1 MFILNTLSYEGR
13 MQASENSHD
22 DFLFIDDSDE
32 DEILAFGS
40 NETWQVLIVDD
51 DPEIHS
57 VTQLALSDLVVLGRR
72 LEYLHAYSGKDACQL
87 IEEHDD
93 IVLVLLD
100 VVMETDD
107 AGLNVVKHIRE
118 TLQRRDIRI
127 VLRTGQPGY
136 APEES
141 VIKEYDI
148 NDYKTKT
155 ELTRRKLVTT
165 VFAAIRSFQQIA
177 TVNENRQGL
186 EKIVSGSTELSS
198 QHSLSSYS
206 QGVLEQLKMLISEE
220 ITAVF
225 CARGQGIID
234 NIDDLSFYVLAQTG
248 FHNNIVNQKLDNLQD
263 EKASKQV
270 KTCFLQQKHQYQD
283 DSLNLYVAKGDYR
296 AVIYVE
302 LPCPLTETQTQL
314 LNVFLTGV
322 AVGYENVHLFQKL
335 TNAAYKDWLTNLPNR
350 LEFVRLLDNFAQNDE
365 KNNVA
370 ALIDI
375 NHFSDI
381 NDALGQDIG
390 NKLLTAVGQRLQVMD
405 SECQFARVGADVFG
419 IIGPTHHVTPANL
432 MAIFHQPFSAGD
444 QHLPINACFGLCT
457 KKHAQSSGVQVLN
470 QINIALNI
478 AKKNRLEHFAYYHS
492 DIEDQMQW
500 RLNMIS
506 QLRKDFAND
515 CLELWYQP
523 QLSLSTGQVIG
534 AEALLRWRTANGKF
548 VSPAVFIPLAEY
560 SGLIIEIG
568 DWVIAQ
574 ACKQLQA
581 LEQNFSDISIS
592 VNVSIPQFRQDN
604 FVNNIIKTITEHRIS
619 PGKLEL
625 EITENILMDEP
636 QIIIDALTK
645 LKSQGISIA
654 LDDFGTGFSSLSYLQ
669 KLPLNRLKIDR
680 SFVTDIDKEGQSV
693 IAETIINLG
702 KKMQLKVI
710 AEGIEEIEQ
719 QERLTEL
726 GCDEVQGFYYAKP
739 MPANEFIN
747 YLQQQSK

>member
-1 MFILNTLSYEGR
+1 
-13 MQASENSHD
+13 MQASEKSND

-32 DEILAFGS
+32 DEVLALDS
-40 NETWQVLIVDD
+40 YETWQVLIVDD

-72 LEYLHAYSGKDACQL
+72 LEYLHAYSGKDACKI
-87 IEEHDD
+87 IEDNDD

-107 AGLNVVKHIRE
+107 AGLIVVKHIRE
-118 TLQRRDIRI
+118 ILQRKDIRI

-177 TVNENRQGL
+177 TVNESRLGL
-186 EKIVSGSTELSS
+186 EAIVSGATELSS
-198 QHSLSSYS
+198 QHSLSAYS
-206 QGVLEQLKMLISEE
+206 HSVLMQLKELISDD
-220 ITAVF
+220 ISAVF

-234 NIDDLSFYVLAQTG
+234 NIDDLSFYVLAQVG
-248 FHNNIVNQKLDNLQD
+248 FDENIINQKLDKLKND
-263 EKASKQV
+263 NASKQV
-270 KTCFLQQKHQYQD
+270 KACFLQQKHQFLE
-283 DSLNLYVAKGDYR
+283 DSLNLYVAKGDHK
-296 AVIYVE
+296 AVIHVA
-302 LPCPLTETQTQL
+302 LSTPLTEIQTQL

-335 TNAAYKDWLTNLPNR
+335 SNAAYKDWLTNLPNR
-350 LEFVRLLDNFAQNDE
+350 LEFVRLLDRFAQND
-365 KNNVA
+365 KQNQVA

-390 NKLLTAVGQRLQVMD
+390 NKLLTAVGKRLQQID
-405 SECQFARVGADVFG
+405 SNCQFARVGADVFG
-419 IIGPTHHVTPANL
+419 IIGPTDSLTPENL
-432 MAIFHQPFSAGD
+432 MALFHQPFTADD

-457 KKHAQSSGVQVLN
+457 KEHAQSSGVQVLN

-500 RLNMIS
+500 RLNMIR
-506 QLRKDFAND
+506 QLRNDFSNN

-523 QLSLSTGQVIG
+523 QLSLSSGKVIG
-534 AEALLRWRTANGKF
+534 AEALLRWRTADGKF

-568 DWVIAQ
+568 DWVISQ
-574 ACKQLQA
+574 ACKQLKV
-581 LEQNFSDISIS
+581 LEENFSELSIS
-592 VNVSIPQFRQDN
+592 VNVSIPQFRQEN
-604 FVNNIIKTITEHRIS
+604 FVDNIISTMTQHNIKPS
-619 PGKLEL
+619 KLEL

-669 KLPLNRLKIDR
+669 KLPLDRLKVDR
-680 SFVTDIDKEGQSV
+680 AFVTDIDKEGQSV
-693 IAETIINLG
+693 IAATIINLG
-702 KKMQLKVI
+702 KEMHLKVI

-719 QERLTEL
+719 QERLIEL

-739 MPANEFIN
+739 MPADEFLN
-747 YLQQQSK
+747 FLNQKN

>member
-1 MFILNTLSYEGR
+1 MLSYEGG

-87 IEEHDD
+87 IEKNDD

-107 AGLNVVKHIRE
+107 AGLNVVKYIRE
-118 TLQRRDIRI
+118 TLQRKDIRI

-186 EKIVSGSTELSS
+186 EKIVSGATELSS
-198 QHSLSSYS
+198 QHSLSTYS
-206 QGVLEQLKMLISEE
+206 QSVLTQLRTLISDD

-234 NIDDLSFYVLAQTG
+234 NIDDLSFYVLAQVG
-248 FHNNIVNQKLDNLQD
+248 FDDNLINQKIDTLQD
-263 EKASKQV
+263 HQASKQV
-270 KTCFLQQKHQYQD
+270 KTCYLQQKHQYQD

-296 AVIYVE
+296 AVIHVNISS
-302 LPCPLTETQTQL
+302 PLTEIQTQL
-314 LNVFLTGV
+314 LNVFITGV

-335 TNAAYKDWLTNLPNR
+335 TNAAYRDWLTNLPNR
-350 LEFVRLLDNFAQNDE
+350 LEFVRLLDNFAQNE
-365 KNNVA
+365 CKNTVA

-390 NKLLTAVGQRLQVMD
+390 NQLLTAVGQRIQTMGCDCKL
-405 SECQFARVGADVFG
+405 ARVGADVFG
-419 IIGPTHHVTPANL
+419 IIGPADCLTPEKLIAL
-432 MAIFHQPFSAGD
+432 FHQPFAAGE

-457 KKHAQSSGVQVLN
+457 KEHAQSSGVQVLN

-500 RLNMIS
+500 RLNMIR
-506 QLRKDFAND
+506 QLRNDFADD

-523 QLSLSTGQVIG
+523 QLSLTTGKVIG
-534 AEALLRWRTANGKF
+534 AEALLRWRTADGKF

-568 DWVIAQ
+568 DWVISQ
-574 ACKQLQA
+574 ACKQLKI
-581 LEQNFSDISIS
+581 LEKNFSELSIS

-604 FVNNIIKTITEHRIS
+604 FVDNIINTMTQHKIK
-619 PGKLEL
+619 PQKLEL

-645 LKSQGISIA
+645 LKAQGISIA

-669 KLPLNRLKIDR
+669 KLPLDRLKVDR
-680 SFVTDIDKEGQSV
+680 AFVTDIHKEGQSV

-702 KKMQLKVI
+702 QKMHLKVI

-719 QERLTEL
+719 QERLIEL

-739 MPANEFIN
+739 MPADEFIN
-747 YLQQQSK
+747 FLQQQS

>member
-1 MFILNTLSYEGR
+1 

-87 IEEHDD
+87 IEKNDD

-107 AGLNVVKHIRE
+107 AGLNVVKYIRE
-118 TLQRRDIRI
+118 TLQRKDIRI

-186 EKIVSGSTELSS
+186 EKIVSGATELSS
-198 QHSLSSYS
+198 QHSLSTYS
-206 QGVLEQLKMLISEE
+206 QSVLTQLRTLISDD

-234 NIDDLSFYVLAQTG
+234 NIDDLSFYVLAQVG
-248 FHNNIVNQKLDNLQD
+248 FDDNLINQKFDTLQD
-263 EKASKQV
+263 HQASKQV
-270 KTCFLQQKHQYQD
+270 KACYLQQKHQYQD
-283 DSLNLYVAKGDYR
+283 DSLNLYVAKGDFR
-296 AVIYVE
+296 AVIHVKISN
-302 LPCPLTETQTQL
+302 PLTEIQTQL
-314 LNVFLTGV
+314 LNVFITGV

-335 TNAAYKDWLTNLPNR
+335 TNAAYRDWLTNLPNR
-350 LEFVRLLDNFAQNDE
+350 LEFVRLLDNFAQNE
-365 KNNVA
+365 CKNTVA

-390 NKLLTAVGQRLQVMD
+390 NQLLTAVGQRIQTMGCDCKL
-405 SECQFARVGADVFG
+405 ARVGADVFG
-419 IIGPTHHVTPANL
+419 IIGPADCLTPDKLIAL
-432 MAIFHQPFSAGD
+432 FHQPFAAGE

-457 KKHAQSSGVQVLN
+457 KEHAQSSGVQVLN

-500 RLNMIS
+500 RLNMIR
-506 QLRKDFAND
+506 QLRNDFADD

-523 QLSLSTGQVIG
+523 QLSLTTGKVIG
-534 AEALLRWRTANGKF
+534 AEALLRWRTADGKF

-568 DWVIAQ
+568 DWVISQ
-574 ACKQLQA
+574 ACKQLKI
-581 LEQNFSDISIS
+581 LEENFSELSIS

-604 FVNNIIKTITEHRIS
+604 FVDNIINTITQHKIK
-619 PGKLEL
+619 PNKLEL

-645 LKSQGISIA
+645 LKAQGISIA

-669 KLPLNRLKIDR
+669 KLPLDRLKVDR
-680 SFVTDIDKEGQSV
+680 AFVTDIHKEGQSV

-702 KKMQLKVI
+702 QKMQLKVI

-719 QERLTEL
+719 QERLIEL

-739 MPANEFIN
+739 MPADEFIN
-747 YLQQQSK
+747 FLQQQS

>member
-1 MFILNTLSYEGR
+1 MLSYEGS
-13 MQASENSHD
+13 MQASENSND

-40 NETWQVLIVDD
+40 DETWQVLIVDD

-57 VTQLALSDLVVLGRR
+57 VTQLALSDLIVLGRR

-87 IEEHDD
+87 IEEHSD

-107 AGLNVVKHIRE
+107 AGLNVVKYIRE
-118 TLQRRDIRI
+118 TLERKDIRI

-177 TVNENRQGL
+177 TVNENRKGL
-186 EKIVSGSTELSS
+186 EKIVSGATELSS
-198 QHSLSSYS
+198 QHSLSTYS
-206 QGVLEQLKMLISEE
+206 QGVLAQLRALIDDDLS
-220 ITAVF
+220 AVF
-225 CARGQGIID
+225 CARGQGIIE
-234 NIDDLSFYVLAQTG
+234 NVDDLSFYVLAQTG
-248 FHNNIVNQKLDNLQD
+248 FDDNLINQKLDKLQN
-263 EKASKQV
+263 EQASKQV
-270 KTCFLQQKHQYQD
+270 KACFLQQKHQYQD
-283 DSLNLYVAKGDYR
+283 ESLNLYVAKGDYR
-296 AVIYVE
+296 AVIHVT
-302 LPCPLTETQTQL
+302 LPNPLTEIQTQL

-350 LEFVRLLDNFAQNDE
+350 LEFVRLLDHFAQSDQENQ
-365 KNNVA
+365 VA

-390 NKLLTAVGQRLQVMD
+390 NKLLTAVGQRMQSINRD
-405 SECQFARVGADVFG
+405 CKFARVGADVFG
-419 IIGPTHHVTPANL
+419 IIGPEDSLTPESL
-432 MAIFHQPFSAGD
+432 MALFHQPFAAGD

-457 KKHAQSSGVQVLN
+457 KEHAQSSGVQVLN

-500 RLNMIS
+500 RLNMIR
-506 QLRKDFAND
+506 QLRNDFANN

-523 QLSLSTGQVIG
+523 QLSLSTGKVIG
-534 AEALLRWRTANGKF
+534 AEALLRWRTADGKF

-568 DWVIAQ
+568 DWVISQ
-574 ACKQLQA
+574 ACKQLKI
-581 LEQNFSDISIS
+581 LEKDFADISIS

-604 FVNNIIKTITEHRIS
+604 FVDNIINTITEHKIKPS
-619 PGKLEL
+619 KLEL
-625 EITENILMDEP
+625 EITESILMDEP

-645 LKSQGISIA
+645 LKAQEISIA

-669 KLPLNRLKIDR
+669 KLPLDRLKVDR
-680 SFVTDIDKEGQSV
+680 AFVTDIHKEGQSV

-702 KKMQLKVI
+702 KKMKLKVI

-719 QERLTEL
+719 QERLIEL

-739 MPANEFIN
+739 MPASDFIN
-747 YLQQQSK
+747 FLQQQN

>member
-1 MFILNTLSYEGR
+1 MLSYEGG

-87 IEEHDD
+87 IEKNDD

-107 AGLNVVKHIRE
+107 AGLNVVKYIRE
-118 TLQRRDIRI
+118 TLQRKDIRI

-186 EKIVSGSTELSS
+186 EKIVSGATELSS
-198 QHSLSSYS
+198 QHSLSTYS
-206 QGVLEQLKMLISEE
+206 QSVLTQLRTLISDD

-234 NIDDLSFYVLAQTG
+234 NIDDLSFYVLAQEG
-248 FHNNIVNQKLDNLQD
+248 FDDNLINQKIDTLQD
-263 EKASKQV
+263 HQASKQV
-270 KTCFLQQKHQYQD
+270 KACYLQQKHQYQD
-283 DSLNLYVAKGDYR
+283 DSLNLYVAKGDFR
-296 AVIYVE
+296 AVIHVKISS
-302 LPCPLTETQTQL
+302 PLTEIQTQL
-314 LNVFLTGV
+314 LNVFITGV

-335 TNAAYKDWLTNLPNR
+335 TNAAYRDWLTNLPNR
-350 LEFVRLLDNFAQNDE
+350 LEFVRLLDNFAQNE
-365 KNNVA
+365 CKNTVA

-390 NKLLTAVGQRLQVMD
+390 NQLLTAVGQRIQTMGCDCKL
-405 SECQFARVGADVFG
+405 ARVGADVFG
-419 IIGPTHHVTPANL
+419 IIGPADCLTPEKLIAL
-432 MAIFHQPFSAGD
+432 FHQPFAAGE

-457 KKHAQSSGVQVLN
+457 KEHAQSSGVQVLN

-500 RLNMIS
+500 RLNMIR
-506 QLRKDFAND
+506 QLRNDFADD

-523 QLSLSTGQVIG
+523 QLSLTTGKVIG
-534 AEALLRWRTANGKF
+534 AEALLRWRTADGKF

-568 DWVIAQ
+568 DWVISQ
-574 ACKQLQA
+574 ACKQLKI
-581 LEQNFSDISIS
+581 LEENYSELSIS

-604 FVNNIIKTITEHRIS
+604 FVDNIINTMTQHKIK
-619 PGKLEL
+619 PNKLEL

-645 LKSQGISIA
+645 LKAQGISIA

-669 KLPLNRLKIDR
+669 KLPLDRLKVDR
-680 SFVTDIDKEGQSV
+680 AFVTDIHKEGQSV

-702 KKMQLKVI
+702 QKMQLKVI

-719 QERLTEL
+719 QERLIEL

-739 MPANEFIN
+739 MPADEFIN
-747 YLQQQSK
+747 FLQQQS

>member
-1 MFILNTLSYEGR
+1 MFVTNALSYEGS

-32 DEILAFGS
+32 DEILASGT

-57 VTQLALSDLVVLGRR
+57 VTKLALSDLVVLGRR
-72 LEYLHAYSGKDACQL
+72 LEYLHAYSGKAACQL
-87 IEEHDD
+87 IEEHND

-118 TLQRRDIRI
+118 TLQRSDIRI

-206 QGVLEQLKMLISEE
+206 QGVLEQLKTLISED
-220 ITAVF
+220 IKAVF

-234 NIDDLSFYVLAQTG
+234 NIDDLSFYILAQTG
-248 FHNNIVNQKLDNLQD
+248 LDNTSINQKLDSLQD
-263 EKASKQV
+263 DKASKQV
-270 KTCFLQQKHQYQD
+270 KACFLQQKHHYQD

-302 LPCPLTETQTQL
+302 LPRPLTEIQTQL

-335 TNAAYKDWLTNLPNR
+335 TNAAYRDWLTNLPNR

-365 KNNVA
+365 KDNIA

-390 NKLLTAVGQRLQVMD
+390 NKLLASVGERLQSMD
-405 SECQFARVGADVFG
+405 SSCQFARVGADVFG
-419 IIGPTHHVTPANL
+419 IIGPANQVTPANL

-457 KKHAQSSGVQVLN
+457 KEHAQSSGVQVLN

-478 AKKNRLEHFAYYHS
+478 AKKNRPEHFAYYHS

-548 VSPAVFIPLAEY
+548 VSPTVFIPLAEY

-574 ACKQLQA
+574 ACKQLQVI
-581 LEQNFSDISIS
+581 EQNFFDISIS

-604 FVNNIIKTITEHRIS
+604 FVNNIINTITEHKIK

-636 QIIIDALTK
+636 QIIIDALTN

-654 LDDFGTGFSSLSYLQ
+654 LDDFGTGFSSLNYLQ
-669 KLPLNRLKIDR
+669 KLPLDRLKVDR
-680 SFVTDIDKEGQSV
+680 AFVTDIHKDGQSV

-719 QERLTEL
+719 QQRLVEL

-739 MPANEFIN
+739 MPADEFLN
-747 YLQQQSK
+747 FLHLKS